1 MPVELGELPKERLAP
16 QQAAAAYYVV
26 AEALTNVATYSSAST
41 ATVSIGRSNEVA
53 TVTVSDDGVGGADAA
68 RGSGLR
74 GLAACV
80 EALTGRL
87 DVESPLGLGTCVK
100 AEIPLRD

>member
-1 MPVELGELPKERLAP
+1 
-16 QQAAAAYYVV
+16 
-26 AEALTNVATYSSAST
+26 
-41 ATVSIGRSNEVA
+41 
-53 TVTVSDDGVGGADAA
+53 VTVSDDGVGGADAA